1 MSSQA
6 SATQAPSG
14 SASGSA
20 GASGSRNATSS
31 TTSISIPATAGAGG
45 ITVTQPPST
54 ASASYYK
61 IAKDSWITF
70 GWNMTSLYVHPTS
83 LTIVASC
90 SANGNVYPVGPNPT
104 GSSSSGNGSS
114 NGNSTSAN
122 VFPGNTTQVVWNPYD
137 WEQIPGQVPFAE
149 ATYVLKIY
157 DERGDGAAVKGGYL
171 SPYAGTN
178 FMMYRP
184 KSYTSLGDGWKCS
197 TCSDALETLSRPA
210 HLTIITSFI
219 IMIISFWGI
228 LRR

>member
-1 MSSQA
+1 MSQSQ
-6 SATQAPSG
+6 SATPRPSG
-14 SASGSA
+14 SASASA
-20 GASGSRNATSS
+20 SGSGSRNS
-31 TTSISIPATAGAGG
+31 TSISIPATAAAGG

-70 GWNMTSLYVHPTS
+70 GWNMTSLYATPTS
-83 LTIVASC
+83 LTVVASC

-104 GSSSSGNGSS
+104 PSGNA
-114 NGNSTSAN
+114 SAN

-157 DERGDGAAVKGGYL
+157 DERGDGSAVKGGYL

-184 KSYTSLGDGWKCS
+184 GGYTSLSDGWTCS
-197 TCSDALETLSRPA
+197 TCSSAFETFSQPA
-210 HLTIITSFI
+210 HLAMFTSLLITLVTA
-219 IMIISFWGI
+219 WGI

>member
-1 MSSQA
+1 MSQSV
-6 SATQAPSG
+6 SATSRPN
-14 SASGSA
+14 ASGST
-20 GASGSRNATSS
+20 STSRNGSSS
-31 TTSISIPATAGAGG
+31 TTSISIPATAAAGG

-61 IAKDSWITF
+61 IAKDNWITF
-70 GWNMTSLYVHPTS
+70 GWNMTSLYVQPKS
-83 LTIVASC
+83 LTVVASC
-90 SANGNVYPVGPNPT
+90 SANGNIYPVGPSPT
-104 GSSSSGNGSS
+104 ASGN
-114 NGNSTSAN
+114 TSAN

-157 DERGDGAAVKGGYL
+157 DERGDGSAVKGGYL

-184 KSYTSLGDGWKCS
+184 GTYTSIADGWTCS
-197 TCSDALETLSRPA
+197 TCSNAFGTFSQPVPLAIFTSLLITILSA
-210 HLTIITSFI
+210 
-219 IMIISFWGI
+219 WGI

>member
-1 MSSQA
+1 MSA
-6 SATQAPSG
+6 SGSVTARPSV

-20 GASGSRNATSS
+20 SAPGSSGNRNSSS
-31 TTSISIPATAGAGG
+31 TASISIPATAAAGG

-61 IAKDSWITF
+61 IAQDNWITF
-70 GWNMTSLYVHPTS
+70 GWNATSLYVQPSS

-90 SANGNVYPVGPNPT
+90 SANGNIYPVGPNPT
-104 GSSSSGNGSS
+104 PSGNV
-114 NGNSTSAN
+114 SAN
-122 VFPGNTTQVVWNPYD
+122 VFPGNTTKVVWNPYE

-171 SPYAGTN
+171 SPYAGKN

-184 KSYTSLGDGWKCS
+184 GGYTSLSDGWTCS
-197 TCSDALETLSRPA
+197 TCSDAFTTFAQPA
-210 HLTIITSFI
+210 HLAIFTSLLITILSA
-219 IMIISFWGI
+219 WGI